1 MQKINFI
8 DFYGSFTIEKPEN
21 VSGLYFPLASE
32 AGLKSSITPN
42 GLHRKKEG
50 LTPLPGPQPPRKLS
64 NFPKTRMRAASRQD
78 LCGRP

>member
-32 AGLKSSITPN
+32 AGLKSSIP
-42 GLHRKKEG
+42 RI
-50 LTPLPGPQPPRKLS
+50 LPRS
-64 NFPKTRMRAASRQD
+64 AA
-78 LCGRP
+78 